1 MDEPIVFYNVHRNLA
16 ETVYLIRFYFIRLT
30 EFDVLLVTAAGLLTW
45 IMIDGLGMAQQ
56 RVWIFTL
63 DPFGYF
69 ASAIATALILILSLA
84 HRFRPEGGVEQI
96 ARGYAGKTLLAPRT
110 RSGDRLWR
118 ASHRI
123 CIEPDERHK
132 SSTAKR
138 SVR

>member
-30 EFDVLLVTAAGLLTW
+30 EFDILLVTAAGLLTW
-45 IMIDGLGMAQQ
+45 ILIDGLGMAQQ

-69 ASAIATALILILSLA
+69 AAAIATALILSLA
-84 HRFRPEGGVEQI
+84 HRFRPEGGTEQI

-118 ASHRI
+118 ASQRI
-123 CIEPDERHK
+123 CIEPNERHK
-132 SSTAKR
+132 ASTAKR
-138 SVR
+138 SGR